1 MAVRIGFHSA
11 TTFGQ
16 SGSFYSSEIIINVAT
31 GPNYISANSQT
42 LLPLP
47 NWILFVKSPA
57 ELGTDVQYSPDSQV
71 TWFSMAQGTSTLMF
85 CDTAGSVRL
94 FGTHAAGTVNVR
106 AFAIK
111 QA

>member
-1 MAVRIGFHSA
+1 MAVRIGFNSA

-16 SGSFYSSEIIINVAT
+16 SGSFYSSEIIINVAV
-31 GPNYISANSQT
+31 GPNYISQNSQT

-47 NWILFVKSPA
+47 NWILFVLEPGQSV
-57 ELGTDVQYSPDSQV
+57 DVQYSPDSQV
-71 TWFSMAQGTSTLMF
+71 TWFSMRQGTSTLMF

-94 FGTHAAGTVNVR
+94 FGAQGAGTANVR